1 MKSLLAAFPARLAPR
16 DNIGIMIEIPSAA
29 VIADIL
35 IKEVDFFSIG
45 TNDLTQYLLAV
56 DRLNQNVDHLSPAAL
71 LKIKK
76 MIRSIDLCQASQV
89 MEDALKSQTAEETE
103 RYLKAATERIF

>member
-56 DRLNQNVDHLSPAAL
+56 DRLNQNVFRIIKSCSCRKNMFHVEKNMFHAESGFSSLFLIVL
-71 LKIKK
+71 L
-76 MIRSIDLCQASQV
+76 
-89 MEDALKSQTAEETE
+89 
-103 RYLKAATERIF
+103 